1 MKYAH
6 YLRRGKDGSVF
17 ATSFI
22 ESMGKHTATAI
33 IENVLKATVSL
44 VANMASHHA
53 LVSVSIASNGYLQRD
68 TALAM
73 YDWASKIIM
82 SQSSP
87 RTTMVDLGSRR
98 HGYESLLVVAPG
110 SYIFKYEKAWFY
122 INITK
127 NTTRTDDG
135 NIVDYDLMLT
145 TFKGN
150 KRALDNATRE
160 FAPSTAPISDDV
172 QQIIDADPSV
182 GSPVKEAVIVKRRT
196 LDSVII
202 PEDQK
207 EQIRRR
213 LHMWKH
219 NAQWYYDNGFPHKV
233 SFEFSGPP
241 GTGKTS
247 LAQAI
252 AGELGIPLVTLN
264 MSGISHRDFVPM
276 MFDMLPEKCVVLFD
290 DFDIA
295 RVFQARTD
303 KDAGD
308 VIVSDTGGMLKE
320 EALAMILRTLSG
332 PVPLNGKILVF
343 TTNKHHK
350 IDPAILRKGR
360 IDCHLEINPLEDKEI
375 KEFIRL
381 HFKEIVD
388 LDKYTFPV
396 KTGAELT
403 DILYQHPYDVDAFIR
418 AVFE

>member
-6 YLRRGKDGSVF
+6 YLRRGKDRSVF
-17 ATSFI
+17 VSSFI
-22 ESMGKHTATAI
+22 ESMGRHTATAI

-44 VANMASHHA
+44 VANVASHHA
-53 LVSVSIASNGYLQRD
+53 LVSVSISSNGYLQRD
-68 TALAM
+68 AVLAM
-73 YDWASKIIM
+73 YDWASKVIM

-87 RTTMVDLGSRR
+87 RTTMVELNTRQRCDSMMA
-98 HGYESLLVVAPG
+98 VAPG
-110 SYIFKYEKAWFY
+110 SYIFKYDQAWFF

-127 NTTRTDDG
+127 NTVRTEDG
-135 NIVDYDLMLT
+135 NVVDYDLILT

-150 KRALDNATRE
+150 KRALDNAIRE
-160 FAPSTAPISDDV
+160 FAPSAAPISDDV
-172 QQIIDADPSV
+172 QKVIDADPSR
-182 GSPVKEAVIVKRRT
+182 GNMVKEAVIVKRRT

-202 PEDQK
+202 PEEQK
-207 EQIRRR
+207 EQIRHR

-252 AGELGIPLVTLN
+252 AGELSIPMITLN
-264 MSGISHRDFVPM
+264 MSGISHRDFAPM
-276 MFDMLPEKCVVLFD
+276 MFDVLPEKCVVLFD

-303 KDAGD
+303 EEAGS
-308 VIVSDTGGMLKE
+308 VIVGGDEGMLKE

-350 IDPAILRKGR
+350 IDSAILRKGR

-381 HFKEIVD
+381 HFKETVD
-388 LDKYTFPV
+388 LNKYTFPV

-403 DILYQHPYDVDAFIR
+403 DILYQHPYDVDTFIR